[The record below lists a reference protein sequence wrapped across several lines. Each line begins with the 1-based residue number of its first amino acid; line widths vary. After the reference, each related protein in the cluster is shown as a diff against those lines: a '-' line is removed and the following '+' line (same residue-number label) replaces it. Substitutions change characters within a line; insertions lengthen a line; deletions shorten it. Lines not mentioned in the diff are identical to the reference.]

1 MRRRCSL
8 QDGGMKRGEELDIVG
23 IRALHAVKP
32 REKPVGNDQK
42 DVYKPDSLKC
52 HFKCFVA

>member
-1 MRRRCSL
+1 
-8 QDGGMKRGEELDIVG
+8 MKRGEELDSVG
-23 IRALHAVKP
+23 IRALHAVKA

-42 DVYKPDSLKC
+42 DVYEPDSLKC